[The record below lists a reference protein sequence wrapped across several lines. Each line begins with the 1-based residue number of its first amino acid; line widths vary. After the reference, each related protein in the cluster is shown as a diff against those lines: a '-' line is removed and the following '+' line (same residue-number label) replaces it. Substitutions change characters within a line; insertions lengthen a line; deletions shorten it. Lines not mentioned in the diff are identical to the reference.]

1 MNANQSLECEISD
14 YVMLEI
20 TYISV
25 LCSPDQKPDALSM
38 PVSRHQRDAV
48 IPVDHILGKFG
59 VSLPCHPNKP

>member
-1 MNANQSLECEISD
+1 MNANQFLEHEISD

-25 LCSPDQKPDALSM
+25 LCSPDQKPDALSI
-38 PVSRHQRDAV
+38 PVARHQRDAV

-59 VSLPCHPNKP
+59 VSLPMPS